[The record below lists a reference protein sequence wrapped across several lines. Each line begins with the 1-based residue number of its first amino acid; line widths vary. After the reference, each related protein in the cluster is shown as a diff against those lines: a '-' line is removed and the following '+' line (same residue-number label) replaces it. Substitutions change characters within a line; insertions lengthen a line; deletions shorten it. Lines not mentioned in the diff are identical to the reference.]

1 MRRHLSPDDVLALA
15 EGHAAADVGHV
26 AQCEACRQEVESLRS
41 VMLRVRRAD
50 VPEPSPLFWDHLSR
64 RIHDAVAQEGPE
76 PRPSEAWWRWWATAV
91 PLTAAVAL
99 ALSVMVSV
107 PEVTR
112 APAPVTWDEE
122 QGLDLADV
130 MEPEWQFLVG
140 LLESAPAV
148 AEEDL
153 PSVDAGDAE
162 LIVGELDA
170 GEQAALLALLE
181 DEVGETP

>member
-1 MRRHLSPDDVLALA
+1 MRRHLSPEELLALA
-15 EGHAAADVGHV
+15 EGHAAAGVGHV
-26 AQCEACRQEVESLRS
+26 AQCEVCRHEVESLRS

-64 RIHDAVAQEGPE
+64 RIHEAVAQERPE
-76 PRPSEAWWRWWATAV
+76 PRPSEAWRRWLATAL

-99 ALSVMVSV
+99 ALSVMVSA
-107 PEVTR
+107 PDPTR
-112 APAPVTWDEE
+112 SAAPVTWEEE
-122 QGLDLADV
+122 QGVDLADG

-140 LLESAPAV
+140 LVESASAL

-162 LIVGELDA
+162 LVVGELDA
-170 GEQAALLALLE
+170 GERAALVALLE